1 MSCRYNQLG
10 CDGCNVSKLH
20 PQTDRIRAVR
30 SPSGGMTGARDNGP
44 GNRRAL
50 SGPPAPGEGGP
61 PGTPRRGGS
70 QGTARSPKHRPSG
83 AQNPPFRR
91 FLAPSRGSSGTKKK
105 GKKCPFFAPCGAKSR
120 GSGGAPPTHLILLR
134 NQRQNASPA
143 LVCRRR
149 ARPGRPGGRGRG
161 GGRPGD
167 PRCARLAKKGYPAG
181 A

>member
-134 NQRQNASPA
+134 NQRQPA
-143 LVCRRR
+143 DRRR
-149 ARPGRPGGRGRG
+149 APRPPGRPGGAGGRG
-161 GGRPGD
+161 GAGGGPGT
-167 PRCARLAKKGYPAG
+167 PAALG
-181 A
+181 

>member
-134 NQRQNASPA
+134 NQLAIG
-143 LVCRRR
+143 R
-149 ARPGRPGGRGRG
+149 ARAHRHRGRLGVGGGGRGRG
-161 GGRPGD
+161 GRRPGD